1 MIVKLA
7 GARRKKPNRWSSA
20 YEAITRQGDSL
31 FYGVNSS
38 VADTTCG
45 ALLDAMVEAALKAK
59 NHGFQFVLFL
69 GTSRQLVNLIQ
80 HRKTTNRLQQIQLAN
95 LDFLNHNG
103 FCCDVFLVPKLV
115 VNSVW
120 SVANLAC
127 QMPLNC
133 SWFNPTVV

>member
-1 MIVKLA
+1 M
-7 GARRKKPNRWSSA
+7 
-20 YEAITRQGDSL
+20 

-59 NHGFQFVLFL
+59 NHGFQYILFL
-69 GTSRQLVNLIQ
+69 GTSRHLVHLFQ
-80 HRKTTNRLQQIQLAN
+80 HRKTTNWLQQIKLVD
-95 LDFLNHNG
+95 LDFLNQNG
-103 FCCDVFLVPKLV
+103 LCCDVYLVPKL

-133 SWFNPTVV
+133 SWFNPDVV